1 MDSHRSLIAWQLA
14 RDLCVK
20 VLKTTDRL
28 YHPRARALFDQLK
41 RASISVVANIVE
53 GYALGT
59 NPQIRRHLCIALGSA
74 AEVECLLDVA
84 VEVGYILQEVYRELA
99 DNVAE
104 TMRVTFGLMHNV
116 DAKSA
121 P

>member
-14 RDLCVK
+14 RSLCVN

-41 RASISVVANIVE
+41 RASISIVANIVE

-59 NPQIRRHLCIALGSA
+59 KPQFRRHLCIALGSA
-74 AEVECLLDVA
+74 AEVECLLDLA
-84 VEVGYILQEVYRELA
+84 VEVDYLPRDVYRKLA
-99 DNVAE
+99 PAVSE
-104 TMRVTFGLMHNV
+104 TMRVTFGLMRNLKTTNV
-116 DAKSA
+116 
-121 P
+121 